1 MSCAQGTAR
10 WEEAR
15 RAHVPCDG
23 GLARGM
29 QGLDFAGWAAAI
41 ESSVTANSQSFDTM
55 VSEELGDSRRKAEVT
70 QIGARPVPMPG
81 N

>member
-1 MSCAQGTAR
+1 
-10 WEEAR
+10 
-15 RAHVPCDG
+15 
-23 GLARGM
+23 M